1 MTELNAIDMCQ
12 SLQNTA
18 SIYSGELQV
27 QSVFA
32 SAVNIVGE
40 DQFFSI
46 ISDQHCLY
54 PMSCRVGCMAPFTE
68 YGIKAGM
75 CVTISEDSI
84 SVMQAS
90 VLINLHSCKVRD
102 LSIRS
107 MNGLDPL
114 MNRTGKTDI
123 LMELIR
129 EKGCREDLST
139 LVTGEYK
146 NPYAEAVAMRLPE
159 LNKAIRECDN
169 RAAEL
174 AGNIAGGGIGLTPSS
189 DDLLVGYLSV
199 YLAESKTR
207 GNSHFE
213 EVLKLTQAM
222 GEKAAEHTNLISGA
236 FLRQCGRGL
245 LSEDMT
251 ELFRTLYS
259 SSEAEDIRLSGRR
272 IIKVGSTSGTD
283 MLTGVVLAMLN
294 LNAEERYPRI
304 NGG

>member
-1 MTELNAIDMCQ
+1 MTELHAIDMCQ
-12 SLQNTA
+12 SLQNTL
-18 SIYSGELQV
+18 SIYGSELQV

-40 DQFFSI
+40 DLFFSI
-46 ISDQHCLY
+46 LSDQHCLY

-68 YGIKAGM
+68 YGIKADM
-75 CVTISEDSI
+75 SVTISDDSI
-84 SVMQAS
+84 RVMQAS
-90 VLINLHSCKVRD
+90 VRINLHSCKVRD
-102 LSIRS
+102 LSIQS
-107 MNGLDPL
+107 MNGLDSL
-114 MNRTGKTDI
+114 KNRTNKTDI

-129 EKGCREDLST
+129 ENGCREDLST

-146 NPYAEAVAMRLPE
+146 NPYAEAVAKRLPE

-199 YLAESKTR
+199 FLAESKMR
-207 GNSHFE
+207 DNSHFE

-245 LSEDMT
+245 LSEDMA
-251 ELFRTLYS
+251 ELIRTLYS
-259 SSEAEDIRLSGRR
+259 SSEADDVRLSGQR
-272 IIKVGSTSGTD
+272 ILKVGSTSGTD
-283 MLTGVVLAMLN
+283 MLTGVVLALLN
-294 LNAEERYPRI
+294 LNAEERYL
-304 NGG
+304 

>member
-1 MTELNAIDMCQ
+1 MTELHAIDMCQ
-12 SLQNTA
+12 SLQNSV
-18 SIYSGELQV
+18 SIYGSELQV
-27 QSVFA
+27 HSVFA
-32 SAVNIVGE
+32 STVNIVGE
-40 DQFFSI
+40 NLFFSI
-46 ISDQHCLY
+46 LSDQHCLY
-54 PMSCRVGCMAPFTE
+54 PMSCRVGSMAPFTE

-84 SVMQAS
+84 NVMQS
-90 VLINLHSCKVRD
+90 SILINIHSCKVRD

-107 MNGLDPL
+107 MNGLNTLKD
-114 MNRTGKTDI
+114 RTDKTDI
-123 LMELIR
+123 LTELIR

-146 NPYAEAVAMRLPE
+146 NPYAEAVAKRLPE
-159 LNKAIRECDN
+159 LNQAIRECDN

-199 YLAESKTR
+199 FLAESKTR
-207 GNSHFE
+207 GNRHFE

-245 LSEDMT
+245 LSEDMAA
-251 ELFRTLYS
+251 LIRTLYS
-259 SSEAEDIRLSGRR
+259 ASKADAIRLSGQR

-294 LNAEERYPRI
+294 LNAEERYPKI